1 VGCCEKKELY
11 DMDNLEFRK
20 VKALEDICDRLARIQ
35 QVLER
40 IEQEVGI

>member
-1 VGCCEKKELY
+1 
-11 DMDNLEFRK
+11 MDDVEFRK
-20 VKALEDICDRLARIQ
+20 AKALEDIVDRLARIQ